1 MVGVEKQRSLRF
13 IKRLVQK
20 EPVALD
26 LWENDRGD
34 LFLSLPTIEKDGL
47 VYFATTPESVIS
59 FFSNMYSL
67 QQLFMK
73 TTDQFVTLQD
83 SEALRVMYLP
93 DADISIVNGDAYFR
107 ELKS

>member
-34 LFLSLPTIEKDGL
+34 LFLSLPTIEKDSL
-47 VYFATTPESVIS
+47 VYFATTPEYVIS
-59 FFSNMYSL
+59 FFSNQYSL

-73 TTDQFVTLQD
+73 ASDPFVTLQD
-83 SEALRVMYLP
+83 PSAIRLMYLP
-93 DADISIVNGDAYFR
+93 DADITIANGQAYFK
-107 ELKS
+107 ELK

>member
-34 LFLSLPTIEKDGL
+34 LFLSLPTIEKDSL
-47 VYFATTPESVIS
+47 VYFATTPEFVIS
-59 FFSNMYSL
+59 FFSNQFSL
-67 QQLFMK
+67 QQLFLHAS
-73 TTDQFVTLQD
+73 DPFVTLQD
-83 SEALRVMYLP
+83 AECMRMMYLP
-93 DADISIVNGDAYFR
+93 DADIMIANGNAFYK
-107 ELKS
+107 ELK

>member
-34 LFLSLPTIEKDGL
+34 LFLSSPTTEENSL
-47 VYFATTPESVIS
+47 VYFATTPEMVIS
-59 FFSNMYSL
+59 FFSNQFSL
-67 QQLFMK
+67 QQLYLH
-73 TTDQFVTLQD
+73 TSDHFVTLQD
-83 SEALRVMYLP
+83 AEAIRVMYLP
-93 DADISIVNGDAYFR
+93 EADIFIANGGAYFND
-107 ELKS
+107 LK

>member
-34 LFLSLPTIEKDGL
+34 LFLSLPTIEKGSL
-47 VYFATTPESVIS
+47 VYFATTPEFVIS
-59 FFSNMYSL
+59 FFSNQFSL
-67 QQLFMK
+67 QQLFL
-73 TTDQFVTLQD
+73 QASNPFVTLQD
-83 SEALRVMYLP
+83 ADSMRMMYLP
-93 DADISIVNGDAYFR
+93 DADIIIANGKAFYK
-107 ELKS
+107 ELK